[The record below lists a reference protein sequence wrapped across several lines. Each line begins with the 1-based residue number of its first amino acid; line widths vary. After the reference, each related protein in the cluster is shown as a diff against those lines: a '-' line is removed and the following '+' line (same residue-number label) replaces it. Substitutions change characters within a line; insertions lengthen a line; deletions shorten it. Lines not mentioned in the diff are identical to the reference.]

1 MVAPCSTPGLPCL
14 VRVCPCLCRGS
25 GFHLQGRALL
35 RPWCWELL
43 TGLRKHCVSLGA
55 ALAPPLLFVAIS
67 LLSPC
72 SAWSQPG
79 ATPAWPQPCTGCEF
93 VSRGPSLT
101 PSLSASPVLAFPAS
115 LVDCNS
121 IWRLIYLHN
130 RYWVPSMCQALAR
143 SWGITNPTVGLFC
156 FIRWKGEVERILPH
170 THVHTHRHTDTHI
183 PTHMPTHTHMHIHT
197 YTCIY
202 TPCLHIHIHTT
213 HTYTYALTY
222 IHTYIHTV
230 KEKKKNGKD

>member
-1 MVAPCSTPGLPCL
+1 
-14 VRVCPCLCRGS
+14 
-25 GFHLQGRALL
+25 
-35 RPWCWELL
+35 
-43 TGLRKHCVSLGA
+43 
-55 ALAPPLLFVAIS
+55 LAPPLLFVAIS

-79 ATPAWPQPCTGCEF
+79 ATPAWPQPCTGFEF

-115 LVDCNS
+115 LVDYNS

-130 RYWVPSMCQALAR
+130 RYRVPSMCQALAR
-143 SWGITNPTVGLFC
+143 SWGTTNPTVGLFC

-170 THVHTHRHTDTHI
+170 THVHTHRHTYT
-183 PTHMPTHTHMHIHT
+183 THMPAYTLMHIHT

-202 TPCLHIHIHTT
+202 TPCLHTHNTYIHIRTHIHT
-213 HTYTYALTY
+213 HS
-222 IHTYIHTV
+222 HR
-230 KEKKKNGKD
+230 KETTLKRSDLGKKKL

>member
-14 VRVCPCLCRGS
+14 IWVCPCLCWGS

-43 TGLRKHCVSLGA
+43 TDLHKRCVSLGA
-55 ALAPPLLFVAIS
+55 ALAPSLLFVAIS

-79 ATPAWPQPCTGCEF
+79 ATPAWPQPCTGFEF

-130 RYWVPSMCQALAR
+130 RYRVPSMCQALAR
-143 SWGITNPTVGLFC
+143 SWGTTNPTVGLFC

-170 THVHTHRHTDTHI
+170 THVHTHRHTYTYTHACI
-183 PTHMPTHTHMHIHT
+183 YTHAHTHLHMHIYTTPTYTHTHNTYIHIRTHIHT
-197 YTCIY
+197 
-202 TPCLHIHIHTT
+202 HSHR
-213 HTYTYALTY
+213 
-222 IHTYIHTV
+222 
-230 KEKKKNGKD
+230 KEKHGKD